1 METNEQVFLRVV
13 EAGSLKA
20 AAEQLGTDPSS
31 VSRKVAALE
40 GRLGVKLLQR
50 STRRSVPTEA
60 GKKYYDGMRRLVD
73 EQAALEACV
82 ARETDIPRGYLRVT
96 APNNIG
102 DVHVAPVLTSMAEM
116 YPDLK
121 VELILTG
128 EVPDMSEKGIDVS
141 ICIGHLPD
149 SNLIC
154 RKLIDLPVLLIA
166 SKKYLAKRGTPRKPS
181 DLHDHDFLFFTRF
194 QRDTPLE
201 FIGPKGPEK
210 VKVSSKFMVNSAS
223 VIRKLNRAGFGI
235 SVGNPRAFKELL
247 DSGEVV
253 QLLPEYSLEPYPLY
267 ATYVSTAFVP
277 AKIRRFVDM
286 MAAYSSEEL
295 SGWTIEEIEE

>member
-1 METNEQVFLRVV
+1 MTIETNERIFLRVV

-40 GRLGVKLLQR
+40 VRLGVKLLQR
-50 STRRSVPTEA
+50 STRRSVATEA
-60 GKKYYDGMRRLVD
+60 GKKYYDGMRRLVA
-73 EQAALEACV
+73 EQAALEAHV
-82 ARETDIPRGYLRVT
+82 ARETDTPRGLLRVT

-102 DVHVAPVLTSMAEM
+102 DVHVAPVLTSMVKM
-116 YPDLK
+116 YPDLR

-128 EVPDMSEKGIDVS
+128 EAPDMSEKGIDVS
-141 ICIGHLPD
+141 IRIGHLPD

-154 RKLIDLPVLLIA
+154 RKLIDVPVLLIA
-166 SKKYLAKRGTPRKPS
+166 SKTYLKKRGTPKKPA
-181 DLHDHDFLFFTRF
+181 DLPGHDFLFFNRM

-201 FIGPKGPEK
+201 FIGPNGAES

-223 VIRKLNRAGFGI
+223 VVRQLNREGFGI
-235 SVGNPRAFKELL
+235 SLGNRWAFKGLL
-247 DSGEVV
+247 ESGELI
-253 QLLPEYSLEPYPLY
+253 QLLPEYTLEPYPLY

-277 AKIRRFVDM
+277 AKIRRFVDL
-286 MAAYSSEEL
+286 MATYSSGEL
-295 SGWTIEEIEE
+295 TEWVMKAT

>member
-1 METNEQVFLRVV
+1 METNEQIFLRVV

-20 AAEQLGTDPSS
+20 AAEHLGADPSS

-40 GRLGVKLLQR
+40 ARLGVKLLQR
-50 STRRSVPTEA
+50 STRRSIPTDA
-60 GKKYYDGMRRLVD
+60 GKRYYEGMRRLVD

-82 ARETDIPRGYLRVT
+82 AHEKDVPRGLLRVT

-102 DVHVAPVLTSMAEM
+102 DVHVAPVLTGMVDM

-121 VELILTG
+121 VELILTS
-128 EVPDMSEKGIDVS
+128 EIQDMGEKGIDVS
-141 ICIGHLPD
+141 ICIGNLPD

-166 SKKYLAKRGTPRKPS
+166 SKAYLEKRGTPRKPS
-181 DLHDHDFLFFTRF
+181 DLPGHDFLFFNRM

-201 FIGPKGPEK
+201 FTGPNGPEK
-210 VKVSSKFMVNSAS
+210 VKVSSKFIVNSAS

-235 SVGNPRAFKELL
+235 SLGNPRAFKGLL
-247 DSGEVV
+247 DSGELV
-253 QLLPEYSLEPYPLY
+253 QLLPEYTLEPYPLY

-277 AKIRRFVDM
+277 AKIRRFVDL
-286 MAAYSSEEL
+286 MAAYSAEEL
-295 SGWTIEEIEE
+295 TGWGMLET